1 VIYRLLGLSLLVA
14 SASLPLH
21 AQANTPF
28 DIRHLPEMLGQKSAA
43 EQPTPKLAESE
54 AFQRRLATI
63 EEETGATVSTSLG
76 RFGGI
81 RTLTAQGVR
90 LTRPDGRAVAAIAR
104 DYVDRNRA
112 LFGLEGEDL
121 GAWTATEETSR
132 SARVATL
139 IQTVDGVPVFRGR
152 IRVATDG
159 QGRVLNVYAGDVA
172 GGLTASGERNLTPED
187 AAARALNLGGS
198 AAEELTEG
206 TAAGGRQLFTA
217 GGARAY
223 VAPTVFPMNAT
234 EGRHAYTVLSYTK
247 RNAFVTVTAADDGQT
262 LYRASLKHNATFS
275 VWEESPTAGAR
286 ETIEVPNTW
295 FFGEPTWTRG
305 SFVDA
310 FVDADGNDQPDPANS
325 ATLREGR
332 ASSPTGDFNF
342 QGGDGLSDSFDYPAN
357 AVASAFYH
365 VNRALEYFASLGFD
379 ASTGGFGVPGLR
391 GSSQS
396 VPGDPIE
403 VHVLDGGP
411 RLGAALRPAPDG
423 ISPILDAG
431 VVLLPDGTERNFAL
445 SAQVM
450 VHETTHAVMERL
462 VGGVDDVFCTFSF
475 QADALGEGISDYM
488 AISYTDNPVMGA
500 YAGGNAER
508 GIRRAAYDQQE
519 RTGADFLEPF
529 PLIHDNGEIIGAT
542 LWDLR
547 EALGAEV
554 VDALVVQSFSL
565 MPCDPTFI
573 DFRDAML
580 AADQAL
586 NGGGVS
592 QGVGAN
598 AAAIWTAFA
607 ARGLGAGSEANE
619 DTQTGHLSLLN
630 STTALPEQFG
640 GTNQAP
646 LFLSFPESL
655 IVRPDTGVY
664 QVLLRDPENEAITV
678 EMTDAPEGASFNA
691 MTRIVRWDDASFSGG
706 RFEFT
711 ATDASGMRS
720 VQSFFWQTGSVLDTG
735 RQISID
741 GIAGSQGIAIWG
753 LTGEAEAVQFT
764 TRGGTGD
771 SDLSVIAVDGFFEA
785 FERGTDETIMIR
797 NPTQDFFLFVFVDA
811 FQSYENVLLNVD
823 RVRPTTL
830 TLETPSGPY
839 VGPRTSERVFRLM
852 VPAGTEHLRIQV
864 RGNEGDADLLAAA
877 GRIPTCQVAATTP
890 CDFDAF
896 SVNNG
901 SYEAL
906 EIDNPTPGE
915 WFVTLYGFEAF
926 RNATVDAS
934 TTPTTV
940 SLSGVTEA
948 AGFDPALSLLGISTL
963 FGEGMG
969 SGVFEADQLPI
980 PEELDGL
987 EIFVNGYPAGQFFLN
1002 ETQSNFQYPAEA
1014 GLGPFSIV
1022 AVKDGVVSSSVFGF
1036 AFRDVPRMF
1045 AFNLGG
1051 QSLPVVTHADGS
1063 VVTPDNPARPGEV
1076 LVAYFTGLSSVT
1088 NRPGTGMP
1096 ALADPLSTSLLDTV
1110 VEIGGEAATT
1120 LFSGWTPGF
1129 VALGQVNFTVAADT
1143 PNGLQ
1148 RFVIRFGNLQTQ
1160 DLEIP
1165 VQRE

>member
-1 VIYRLLGLSLLVA
+1 MIYRLVGLSFLVA

-28 DIRHLPEMLGQKSAA
+28 DIRHLPELIGEKSTT
-43 EQPTPKLAESE
+43 EQPGPKLAESE

-81 RTLTAQGVR
+81 RTLTAQGAR
-90 LTRPDGRAVAAIAR
+90 LSRPDGRTVAAIAR
-104 DYVDRNRA
+104 DYVDRNRV
-112 LFGLEGEDL
+112 LFGLETADL
-121 GAWTATEETSR
+121 DAWAAKEETTR
-132 SARVATL
+132 AARVATL
-139 IQTVDGVPVFRGR
+139 VQAIDGVPVFRGR
-152 IRVATDG
+152 IRVATDA
-159 QGRVLNVYAGDVA
+159 QGRILNVYAGDVS
-172 GGLTASGERNLTPED
+172 GGLTVTGERTLTPEQ
-187 AAARALNLGGS
+187 AAARALNLAGN
-198 AAEELTEG
+198 AAEALTEG
-206 TAAGGRQLFTA
+206 SSVGTRQLFVA
-217 GGARAY
+217 GDSRAY
-223 VAPTVFPMNAT
+223 VEPTVFPKSAT
-234 EGRHAYTVLSYTK
+234 EGRPAFTVLSYTR
-247 RNAFVTVTAADDGQT
+247 RNAFVTVTAADDGQM

-286 ETIEVPNTW
+286 ETVEVPNTW

-325 ATLREGR
+325 PTLRDGR
-332 ASSPTGDFNF
+332 ASSATGEFNF
-342 QGGDGLSDSFDYPAN
+342 QGGDGLSDSFEYPAN
-357 AVASAFYH
+357 AVASGFYH
-365 VNRALEYFASLGFD
+365 VNRALEFFASLGFD

-403 VHVLDGGP
+403 VHVLDGAVRG
-411 RLGAALRPAPDG
+411 GASLRPAPDG

-431 VVLLPDGTERNFAL
+431 VLVFPDGTERNFAL
-445 SAQVM
+445 SAQVL

-462 VGGVDDVFCTFSF
+462 LGGPNDVFCSSTFQSR
-475 QADALGEGISDYM
+475 ALGEGIADYM
-488 AISYTDNPVMGA
+488 AISYTDNPVLGG
-500 YAGGNAER
+500 YAGANAIS
-508 GIRRAAYDQQE
+508 GLRRAAYDRQE
-519 RTGADFLEPF
+519 RTAADFLDPR
-529 PLIHDNGEIIGAT
+529 PVIHDAGEIIGAA

-547 EALGAEV
+547 EELGAGV
-554 VDALVVQSFSL
+554 VDALVVQSLSL
-565 MPCDPTFI
+565 LPCDPNFV
-573 DFRDAML
+573 DFRDALL

-592 QGVGAN
+592 QEGGAN

-607 ARGLGAGSEANE
+607 ARGLGAGAEANE
-619 DTQTGHLSLLN
+619 DPSRGHLTLLN
-630 STTALPEQFG
+630 STSDLPARFG
-640 GTNQAP
+640 GTNEAP
-646 LFLSFPESL
+646 IFFSSPEQL
-655 IVRPDTGVY
+655 VVRPDEGVY
-664 QVLLRDPENEAITV
+664 QVLVRDPEGQPVTV
-678 EMTDAPEGASFNA
+678 RMTDGPEEATFNET
-691 MTRIVRWDDASFSGG
+691 TRIVRWQPGFTGA

-711 ATDASGMRS
+711 AVDGDGMTS
-720 VQSFFWQTGSVLDTG
+720 VQSFLWRTGTILETG
-735 RQISID
+735 RQIQIS
-741 GIAGSQGIAIWG
+741 GLAGSRGIAIWP
-753 LTGEAEAVQFT
+753 LTGEVDAVQFT

-771 SDLSVIAVDGFFEA
+771 SDMIVQSVDGVFSVFEAGSDETVTVRSPTPRFFLRVLVDGFS
-785 FERGTDETIMIR
+785 D
-797 NPTQDFFLFVFVDA
+797 
-811 FQSYENVLLNVD
+811 YENVLLNVD

-839 VGPRTSERVFRLM
+839 VGPRTSERIFRMM

-890 CDFDAF
+890 CDFDAI
-896 SVNNG
+896 SINNG

-906 EIDNPTPGE
+906 EIDNPAPGE
-915 WFVTLYGFEAF
+915 WFVTLYGFDAF
-926 RNATVDAS
+926 RNATVEAS
-934 TTPTTV
+934 TTPAEV

-980 PEELDGL
+980 PNQLDEL

-1076 LVAYFTGLSSVT
+1076 LVAYFTGLSSVS

-1096 ALADPLSTSLLDTV
+1096 ALADPLSTSLLETV

-1129 VALGQVNFTVAADT
+1129 VALGQVNFTVGADT

-1165 VQRE
+1165 VERE